1 MKPMDKM
8 GKLAVLMTVLA
19 FGMATFSG
27 FMSTVSAE
35 TSPDVELTVKV
46 NEKGFFDE
54 RGRLLGPRNP
64 LQVSKGKRV
73 TITFVFDE
81 SLSSL
86 AIGDVHQMAITAD
99 DGWNIEGDKIW
110 AFNRKAS
117 LTFMAGENGRTQYRG
132 YCILDCIGMDHLNN
146 LVIKVV

>member
-1 MKPMDKM
+1 MKRMNKM
-8 GKLAVLMTVLA
+8 GKLVVLVTVLA
-19 FGMATFSG
+19 FAIATVPG

-35 TSPDVELTVKV
+35 TSADMKVTVKV
-46 NEKGFFDE
+46 SEKGFFDE

-64 LQVSKGKRV
+64 LQVPMGKKV

-81 SLSSL
+81 ALSSL

-99 DGWNIEGDKIW
+99 DGWNIEGEKIW
-110 AFNRKAS
+110 VLNREAS
-117 LTFMAGENGRTQYRG
+117 LTFTAGENGRKQYRG
-132 YCILDCIGMDHLNN
+132 YCILDCLGMDHLSN